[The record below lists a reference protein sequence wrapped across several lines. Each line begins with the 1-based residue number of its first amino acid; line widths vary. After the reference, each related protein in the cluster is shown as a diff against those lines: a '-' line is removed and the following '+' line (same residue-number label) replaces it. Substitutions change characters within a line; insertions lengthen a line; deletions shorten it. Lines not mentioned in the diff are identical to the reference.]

1 MNGFISRFL
10 LQEDDMLNTMSD
22 VVTWTPEEEMGNS
35 RSPQMEHYLD
45 KARQFIKP
53 IEVKSGFQ
61 NVYDLGE
68 EFMIMILPTPD
79 EQSIIERVRRRV
91 VLVRHEPPISVALSP
106 DQCSHLLSSTESEES
121 QRARLQQEL
130 CSPLLTRLKT
140 WRNTAEEDRPPDI
153 DWPTEAAFEEADQF
167 IRKLPLSSLSLLD
180 MDIAEDGEINFLW
193 DTDTIEI
200 DLGFYGS
207 RPCSYF
213 ARDKRT
219 GRKMRGSGF
228 DPEKGL
234 PDELEALFTQ

>member
-1 MNGFISRFL
+1 
-10 LQEDDMLNTMSD
+10 MLNTMSD
-22 VVTWTPEEEMGNS
+22 VVTWTPEGEIGNS
-35 RSPQMEHYLD
+35 RSLQMEHYLD
-45 KARQFIKP
+45 QARQFIKP
-53 IEVKSGFQ
+53 IEVKSGFP

-79 EQSIIERVRRRV
+79 EQAIIERARRCV
-91 VLVRHEPPISVALSP
+91 AFEFLAWHERLPISITLSP
-106 DQCSHLLSSTESEES
+106 DQCSHLRSSTESEES
-121 QRARLQQEL
+121 QSAKLQQEL
-130 CSPLLTRLKT
+130 RVLLRNRLQT

-167 IRKLPLSSLSLLD
+167 IRKLPLSSLPLLD

-213 ARDKRT
+213 ARDKQT
-219 GRKMRGSGF
+219 GRKMRDSGF